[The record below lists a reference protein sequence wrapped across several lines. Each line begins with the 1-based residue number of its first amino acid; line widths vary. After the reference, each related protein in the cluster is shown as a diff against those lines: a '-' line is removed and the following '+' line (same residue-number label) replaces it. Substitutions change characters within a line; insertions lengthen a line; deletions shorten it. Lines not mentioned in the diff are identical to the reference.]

1 MNKSCKISISFLLAT
16 YLRSCEIRMPIKSI
30 MQTHTRRVY
39 VLLDIVNGNTEH
51 CGYWMK
57 TKVDCW
63 ILVNVEYWSWTWER
77 QLLDSYSS
85 ISRRATTVPYVVD
98 QSATKSEKGGVA
110 LRDTLCLLSFGRKKN
125 QKRSFIGVYFDD
137 LSNIRKLISLKV

>member
-1 MNKSCKISISFLLAT
+1 MQDLNFFPACNISKIVWNSNANKIYYAD
-16 YLRSCEIRMPIKSI
+16 
-30 MQTHTRRVY
+30 TH
-39 VLLDIVNGNTEH
+39 IAFVNGNTEH

>member
-1 MNKSCKISISFLLAT
+1 MNKSCKISTFFLLVT
-16 YLRSCEIRMPIKSI
+16 YLRSCEIWMPIKSI
-30 MQTHTRRVY
+30 MQSRLIYILIAFCNV
-39 VLLDIVNGNTEH
+39 NTEH
-51 CGYWMK
+51 CGYWLK

-63 ILVNVEYWSWTWER
+63 ILVNVQYLSWTWER

-85 ISRRATTVPYVVD
+85 ISRWATTVPYVVD